1 MDRLLRNNTVVKII
15 ALLFAVALWF
25 VVDFQTSPAPQFQRA
40 TETYR
45 ISEVSL
51 TATID
56 DERLAI
62 REMPKT
68 VTVEL
73 KGPTTALNRA
83 DISPSEYNVFV
94 DLSNYSKGRHRVPV
108 QTKGFPRELSVRVI
122 PEQVEVLLE
131 EKQKV
136 EKEVTVQFIGKIPEG
151 YKLGEPIVRPKRVH
165 VTLPESQMGE
175 IGQVQASVNVDGVKE
190 PIEDSVALRVFDVN
204 GNPMEAE
211 INPTVVE
218 VLVPVTSPYKVV
230 PIKMSYINHPPEGYG
245 VAGTRL
251 ITDKITVYG
260 PLEVID
266 KMSFYPGPQID
277 LSSLTEDRYIEM
289 KIPLMPQVVKTEP
302 DYIELE
308 IDIESSTTRTFE
320 DTLITVNGLGD
331 GLNAAFVNPE
341 DGSISLTVR
350 GAVEQVEDLTQGDIE
365 LYVDVSNLPPGQH
378 EVPIQMNLP
387 TFITAEDSPESVR
400 AIVRIE

>member
-1 MDRLLRNNTVVKII
+1 M
-15 ALLFAVALWF
+15 
-25 VVDFQTSPAPQFQRA
+25 PA
-40 TETYR
+40 
-45 ISEVSL
+45 
-51 TATID
+51 
-56 DERLAI
+56 
-62 REMPKT
+62 T

-73 KGPTTALNRA
+73 KGPTAVLNRA
-83 DISPSEYNVFV
+83 DISPSDYKVFV

-108 QTKGFPRELSVRVI
+108 QTSGFPGDLSVRVI

-131 EKQKV
+131 EKQKA
-136 EKEVTVQFIGKIPEG
+136 EKDVTVQFIGNIPEG
-151 YKLGEPIVRPKRVH
+151 YKMGEPIVRPKRVH

-175 IGQVQASVNVDGVKE
+175 IGQVQASVNVDGVKAT
-190 PIEDSVALRVFDVN
+190 IKDTIALRVFDVN

-218 VLVPVTSPYKVV
+218 VEVPVTSPYKIV
-230 PIKMSYINHPPEGYG
+230 PVKINYVNHPPEGYG

-260 PLEVID
+260 PLEVIEG
-266 KMSFYPGPQID
+266 MNFYPGPEID

-289 KIPLMPQVVKTEP
+289 KIPLLPQVVKTEP

-320 DTLITVNGLGD
+320 NTLISVNGLGD
-331 GLNAAFVNPE
+331 QLNAVFVNPE
-341 DGSISLTVR
+341 DGSASLTVR
-350 GAVEQVEDLTQGDIE
+350 GTVEQVEDLTQADIE
-365 LYVDVSNLPPGQH
+365 LYVDISNLPPGQH

-387 TFITAEDSPESVR
+387 TFITAEGSPESLR
-400 AIVRIE
+400 AIVRIERNE